1 MNAERPTTSA
11 ASSLPGGAD
20 ALATAPAYS
29 TSSAPSASVLSPPQA
44 TPARVITSQSSGGD
58 DQFTTSDAPYAIA
71 QATPTCSEAVLKSV
85 GTLPPIATARPLG
98 HISEIQSHLPG
109 GSNIPLSNETHQGN
123 NGNLPY
129 VTVMTMAP
137 SAVMSGADADLDDSR
152 FQFLQPTRWMATI
165 MLAYYLATFFFVQPF
180 MIGAMG
186 IVTGFIGYL
195 SARPPVDFRR
205 IKWVRWYVWLNYA
218 MMALNMWL
226 LVIAFIAIGT
236 STSSDGG
243 SDSLDADDASGSS
256 WMADTSSYSD
266 FSTYYTTNLG
276 VYVGVL
282 VGVNMVMHLRGL
294 RTAQLLLAELVAI
307 GFAWPIVATAAAR

>member
-1 MNAERPTTSA
+1 MTNSSTSLPNGSNAQGTASTTS
-11 ASSLPGGAD
+11 GV
-20 ALATAPAYS
+20 
-29 TSSAPSASVLSPPQA
+29 PSASVLTPPQS
-44 TPARVITSQSSGGD
+44 TPARVVTSQTTGGD
-58 DQFTTSDAPYAIA
+58 DQFSGSDAPYAIA
-71 QATPTCSEAVLKSV
+71 QATPTCSEAAMKPI
-85 GTLPPIATARPLG
+85 GTLPPIATSRPLG

-109 GSNIPLSNETHQGN
+109 GSNIPLNNDAGHGN
-123 NGNLPY
+123 YNGNPPY

-152 FQFLQPTRWMATI
+152 FQFLQRTRWMAAI

-180 MIGAMG
+180 LIGAMG
-186 IVTGFIGYL
+186 IATGFIGYM

-218 MMALNMWL
+218 MLGLNMWL

-236 STSSDGG
+236 TTSTDNSS
-243 SDSLDADDASGSS
+243 ADDDDDSSGSS

-282 VGVNMVMHLRGL
+282 VGANMVMHLRGM
-294 RTAQLLLAELVAI
+294 RTAQLLLAELVAV
-307 GFAWPIVATAAAR
+307 GFAQPIVATAAPV

>member
-1 MNAERPTTSA
+1 MTTSSTSRPSGTSAQGA
-11 ASSLPGGAD
+11 ASTTSGA
-20 ALATAPAYS
+20 A
-29 TSSAPSASVLSPPQA
+29 SASVSTPPQSA
-44 TPARVITSQSSGGD
+44 PARVVTSQTSGGD
-58 DQFTTSDAPYAIA
+58 DPFRGSDAPYTIA
-71 QATPTCSEAVLKSV
+71 QATPTCSEAAMKPA

-109 GSNIPLSNETHQGN
+109 GSNIPLNNDASSNGSN
-123 NGNLPY
+123 NGDLPY

-152 FQFLQPTRWMATI
+152 FQFLQRTRWMAAI

-180 MIGAMG
+180 LIGAMG
-186 IVTGFIGYL
+186 IATGFIGYM

-218 MMALNMWL
+218 MLGLNAWL

-236 STSSDGG
+236 STST
-243 SDSLDADDASGSS
+243 DADSSADDTGSGSS

-266 FSTYYTTNLG
+266 FSTYYSTNLG
-276 VYVGVL
+276 VYIGVL
-282 VGVNMVMHLRGL
+282 VGANMVMHLRGL
-294 RTAQLLLAELVAI
+294 RTAQLLLAELVAV
-307 GFAWPIVATAAAR
+307 GFAHPIVATAAPV